1 MVSLRNSTI
10 IAGLLFITPPMA
22 ILELVLVQN
31 YPRNWGISRRNSSLA
46 QLRSWRI
53 LSTRG
58 VPIQNQFESFSKY
71 TMTCSTNHCTVGN
84 LGHSRS
90 QLYEHLFSSFWSSCS
105 HPATVHTLHISDLD
119 LWFNF
124 TPFWCKNH
132 FCSIKIEGVTSIF
145 LVTNIFS
152 MTPCSVNVSPTVH
165 CSLTDV
171 SCNTKNIY

>member
-71 TMTCSTNHCTVGN
+71 TMTCSTNHCTVGD
-84 LGHSRS
+84 LGHSWS
-90 QLYEHLFSSFWSSCS
+90 QLYENLFSSFWSSCS
-105 HPATVHTLHISDLD
+105 HPATVHTLHIFL
-119 LWFNF
+119 
-124 TPFWCKNH
+124 PH
-132 FCSIKIEGVTSIF
+132 FDVRTISVASKLKELQVF
-145 LVTNIFS
+145 F
-152 MTPCSVNVSPTVH
+152 CSVNVSPTVH